1 MNVNKVQPFKYR
13 LHFMR
18 RICGR
23 AGVKHFGFHA
33 IRHITASILY
43 HLGYGVASNG
53 RGSILGCHFQNRN
66 LPTYVRDHYIRSTE
80 NPPLILA

>member
-33 IRHITASILY
+33 TRHITASILY
-43 HLGYGVASNG
+43 HLGYGVAEETTRIWG
-53 RGSILGCHFQNRN
+53 RATATN
-66 LPTYVRDHYIRSTE
+66 
-80 NPPLILA
+80 